1 MAVTAADVVA
11 PFIPLEWQIAPWKD
25 KAHTLLLTGAA
36 GGGKSKLAAEKVN
49 AYCWK
54 YPGATAVLLRKAQEW
69 TRKSVIPFMWQSVM
83 GMDRRIKYNVQDG
96 TFKYPN
102 GSMIYSGGL
111 RNNDQRES
119 LRSIGGE
126 GGLDIVWMEEGN
138 AFSRQDY
145 EEVIA
150 RVRHTAADWQQIII
164 TTNPDAPSHWINLDL
179 ILGGEGRVYYSSAVE
194 NPYNSA
200 GYLDNLERLTG
211 MMYDR
216 MVLGKWVQAEGAVY
230 ADFDP
235 QVHVV
240 DSYTTSKYNRRIRVV
255 DFGFTNPF
263 VCQWWEIDGDGRMFL
278 YREIYKTRGLVEDFT
293 TEITRL
299 SRNEV
304 IETTIA
310 DHDAEDRATM
320 ERHGITTIPA
330 IKDVTSG
337 IQEVNARWRVQPDGR
352 ARIFFLRGALVEVDP
367 ELESA
372 KKPTNTIEEIPGY
385 SWPKGV
391 DGKPIKEEP
400 LKIND
405 HGCDAARY
413 AAMYEANKDSIWW
426 MT

>member
-1 MAVTAADVVA
+1 M
-11 PFIPLEWQIAPWKD
+11 
-25 KAHTLLLTGAA
+25 
-36 GGGKSKLAAEKVN
+36 
-49 AYCWK
+49 
-54 YPGATAVLLRKAQEW
+54 
-69 TRKSVIPFMWQSVM
+69 
-83 GMDRRIKYNVQDG
+83 
-96 TFKYPN
+96 
-102 GSMIYSGGL
+102 
-111 RNNDQRES
+111 
-119 LRSIGGE
+119 
-126 GGLDIVWMEEGN
+126 DIVWMEEGN